1 MRSVLRRTLLA
12 ATAAVFL
19 VVVASGCGKDPVS
32 PGRDWQVNNAQDTFQ
47 FQATSMENYTKTMQY
62 SWSNSGTT
70 ASVDQS
76 CSVTDGTATLSIRDA
91 NGTQVYSRNLGQNGS
106 FPTAAGVAGTWTLT
120 LSLSKTTGTLNFR
133 AQKA

>member
-1 MRSVLRRTLLA
+1 MRSVLRRSLLA
-12 ATAAVFL
+12 ATATIGL
-19 VVVASGCGKDPVS
+19 VVLASGCGKDPVS
-32 PGRDWQVNNAQDTFQ
+32 PGRDWQVNNAPDTFQ
-47 FQATSMENYTKTMQY
+47 FQASSMENYTKSMQY
-62 SWSNSGTT
+62 IWTNSGTT

-76 CSVTDGTATLSIRDA
+76 CSVTDGTAMLSIRDA

-120 LSLSKTTGTLNFR
+120 VSLSKTTGTLNFR

>member
-1 MRSVLRRTLLA
+1 MRSVLRRTLLT
-12 ATAAVFL
+12 ATAALSLVF
-19 VVVASGCGKDPVS
+19 VAAGCGNDPVS
-32 PGRDWQVNNAQDTFQ
+32 PGRDWQVNNAPDTFQ
-47 FQATSMENYTKTMQY
+47 FQASSMENYTKTMQY
-62 SWSNSGTT
+62 IWSNSGTT

-91 NGTQVYSRNLGQNGS
+91 NGTLVYSRNLGQNGS
-106 FPTAAGVAGTWTLT
+106 FPTAPGVAGTWTLT

>member
-1 MRSVLRRTLLA
+1 M
-12 ATAAVFL
+12 
-19 VVVASGCGKDPVS
+19 S
-32 PGRDWQVNNAQDTFQ
+32 PGQDWQVNNAPDTFQ
-47 FQATSMENYTKTMQY
+47 FQATSMENYTKTLQY

-76 CSVTDGTATLSIRDA
+76 CSVTDGTAALSIRDA
-91 NGTQVYSRNLGQNGS
+91 NGTQVYVRNLGQNGS